1 MEGEGTWYGSATTVR
16 TTSTRTS
23 AIAIGFISRLQRARS
38 MMRGYA
44 RAAIRA
50 TRGFATAI
58 QSFVSSSIERSRRP
72 ALKNSESLASRLS
85 STTIDK
91 AGLRAKGG
99 TAPMTQPVSS
109 CAVSG
114 DAKPHFLASN
124 RAATAAKSSLLE
136 PGRIA
141 STGRLPPPPPRT
153 SSTMALAAC
162 SGRLPRMA
170 LIASDLPSAWCSIT
184 RNFAL
189 ASLNSATSRSNTSPS
204 TDHLL
209 GQNLQRLVEARY
221 LAVGRGDGGID
232 AAAQALL
239 GGHRHQRLD
248 AGLAQG
254 LGDQAHLFP
263 APVGMHDVG
272 LHERGEVIAEV
283 HEIDIGEAVQHLLA
297 DALPLGGH
305 QGLDAQR
312 LEPLH
317 HDRAHHLH
325 RRRAAGTGA
334 EILGVEAAG
343 VHPGDSGFGIV
354 ARDQHLGL
362 DAALEEAAHHGDVDV
377 AAAAFLDLAAVLV
390 RHLARD
396 GAEVEVTRALLHQG
410 SCRKCGLSRMLALHG
425 ADHEVGFGKG
435 GGVVGADRDIE
446 AACLFA
452 QRRAAR
458 VLVQGGVDRDQAA
471 RGIVAGF
478 GGAAPAALGR
488 ESARDGG
495 PCLAEAD
502 QGNDIGRRVHLKRGT
517 SGSGR
522 FPVLV
527 AGCDVGVARGGDAQ
541 LGPHAHDFVRG
552 ALGDAGV
559 ELLAGFDHRDAGEAA
574 EPALAEALDRRRHAQ
589 REA

>member
-1 MEGEGTWYGSATTVR
+1 MA
-16 TTSTRTS
+16 
-23 AIAIGFISRLQRARS
+23 A
-38 MMRGYA
+38 GYA
-44 RAAIRA
+44 LGVILA

-72 ALKNSESLASRLS
+72 ALKNRVSFASRAS

-91 AGLRAKGG
+91 AGLSAKGG

-114 DAKPHFLASN
+114 EAKPHFLASN

-136 PGRIA
+136 PGRMA
-141 STGRLPPPPPRT
+141 STGRLPPPPPLT

-170 LIASDLPSAWCSIT
+170 LIASDLPSAACSMT
-184 RNFAL
+184 RNFAF
-189 ASLNSATSRSNTSPS
+189 ASLSSATSWSNTSPFERS
-204 TDHLL
+204 TPTDHLL
-209 GQNLQRLVEARY
+209 GQNLERLVEARY
-221 LAVGRGDGGID
+221 LAVGRRDGGID

-239 GGHRHQRLD
+239 RGHRHQRLD

-272 LHERGEVIAEV
+272 LHQRREVIAEV
-283 HEIDIGEAVQHLLA
+283 HEIDIGEAVHHLLA
-297 DALPLGGH
+297 DALPLGRH
-305 QGLDAQR
+305 QRLDAQR

-343 VHPGDSGFGIV
+343 VHPGDGGFGIV
-354 ARDQHLGL
+354 TRDQHLGL
-362 DAALEEAAHHGDVDV
+362 DATLEEAAHHGDVDV
-377 AAAAFLDLAAVLV
+377 ATAAFLDLAAVLV

-396 GAEVEVTRALLHQG
+396 SAEVEVTRALLHQG
-410 SCRKCGLSRMLALHG
+410 SCRKCGISRMLALHG

-435 GGVVGADRDIE
+435 RGVVGADRDIE

-458 VLVQGGVDRDQAA
+458 VLVEGGVDRDHAA
-471 RGIVAGF
+471 RGVVTGSGNTAT
-478 GGAAPAALGR
+478 AAVGC

-495 PCLAEAD
+495 ACLAETD
-502 QGNDIGRRVHLKRGT
+502 QGDDVRRNRHQE
-517 SGSGR
+517 
-522 FPVLV
+522 
-527 AGCDVGVARGGDAQ
+527 AGASPSSLRAAIWVSR
-541 LGPHAHDFVRG
+541 
-552 ALGDAGV
+552 
-559 ELLAGFDHRDAGEAA
+559 EAA
-574 EPALAEALDRRRHAQ
+574 MRSLGRTVTTSFEVRSAMPAYSCLPDSITETPAKRPSQRWPKRSTVGAMRSARREWVGGMNRARPWRSGANMLARSRLATWPG
-589 REA
+589 